1 MISDVSPYLYL
12 IKKKK
17 SMSKMSKIMLG
28 IWAVL
33 AIVSF
38 ICAFFCPL
46 FPKIIG
52 IAFGVLN
59 LSVILTLVITYF
71 QGLYWKN
78 KLNGDV
84 QLQEDEAE
92 TTA

>member
-1 MISDVSPYLYL
+1 MT
-12 IKKKK
+12 
-17 SMSKMSKIMLG
+17 KIMLW

-38 ICAFFCPL
+38 ICAFFCPI

-59 LSVILTLVITYF
+59 LTVIITLVITYF

-78 KLNGDV
+78 KV
-84 QLQEDEAE
+84 QKESENV
-92 TTA
+92 

>member
-1 MISDVSPYLYL
+1 MN
-12 IKKKK
+12 
-17 SMSKMSKIMLG
+17 KMTKIMLG

-38 ICAFFCPL
+38 ICAFFCPI

-78 KLNGDV
+78 KV
-84 QLQEDEAE
+84 QKESENV
-92 TTA
+92 

>member
-1 MISDVSPYLYL
+1 
-12 IKKKK
+12 
-17 SMSKMSKIMLG
+17 MSTMSTIMMG

-46 FPKIIG
+46 FPKLIG

-59 LSVILTLVITYF
+59 LSVIITLVVAYF
-71 QGLYWKN
+71 QVVYWKN
-78 KLNGDV
+78 KLNRDGLS
-84 QLQEDEAE
+84 LQEYEAE

>member
-1 MISDVSPYLYL
+1 MT
-12 IKKKK
+12 
-17 SMSKMSKIMLG
+17 KIMLG
-28 IWAVL
+28 IWAFL

-38 ICAFFCPL
+38 ICAFFCPI

-78 KLNGDV
+78 KLNTDNGTIL

>member
-1 MISDVSPYLYL
+1 
-12 IKKKK
+12 
-17 SMSKMSKIMLG
+17 MSKIMLG

-38 ICAFFCPL
+38 ICAFFCPI

-78 KLNGDV
+78 KLNKDNGTIL

>member
-1 MISDVSPYLYL
+1 M
-12 IKKKK
+12 
-17 SMSKMSKIMLG
+17 G
-28 IWAVL
+28 IWAFL

-38 ICAFFCPL
+38 ICAFFCPI

-59 LSVILTLVITYF
+59 LSVIVTLAITYF

-78 KLNGDV
+78 KLNKDNGTIL

>member
-1 MISDVSPYLYL
+1 MNKY
-12 IKKKK
+12 
-17 SMSKMSKIMLG
+17 SKIMLAV
-28 IWAVL
+28 WCVL
-33 AIVSF
+33 ALICF
-38 ICAFFCPL
+38 ISAFFAPL
-46 FPKIIG
+46 YFKIIG

-78 KLNGDV
+78 ILNKGV

>member
-1 MISDVSPYLYL
+1 
-12 IKKKK
+12 
-17 SMSKMSKIMLG
+17 MSKMSKIMLG
-28 IWAVL
+28 IWAFL

-59 LSVILTLVITYF
+59 LGVIITLVITYF

-78 KLNGDV
+78 KLNKDEPS
-84 QLQEDEAE
+84 LQEDKAE

>member
-1 MISDVSPYLYL
+1 MT
-12 IKKKK
+12 
-17 SMSKMSKIMLG
+17 KIMLW

-38 ICAFFCPL
+38 ICAFFCPI

-78 KLNGDV
+78 KMQKESENV
-84 QLQEDEAE
+84 
-92 TTA
+92 

>member
-1 MISDVSPYLYL
+1 MN
-12 IKKKK
+12 
-17 SMSKMSKIMLG
+17 KMTKIMLW

-38 ICAFFCPL
+38 ICAFFCPIS
-46 FPKIIG
+46 PKIIG

-59 LSVILTLVITYF
+59 LTVIITLVITYF

-78 KLNGDV
+78 KLNTDV
-84 QLQEDEAE
+84 
-92 TTA
+92 

>member
-1 MISDVSPYLYL
+1 MT
-12 IKKKK
+12 
-17 SMSKMSKIMLG
+17 KIMLW

-78 KLNGDV
+78 KLNKDNGTIL

>member
-1 MISDVSPYLYL
+1 
-12 IKKKK
+12 
-17 SMSKMSKIMLG
+17 MSKMSKIMLG
-28 IWAVL
+28 IWAFL

-59 LSVILTLVITYF
+59 LGVIITLVITYF

-78 KLNGDV
+78 KLNKADGTIL
-84 QLQEDEAE
+84 QLQKDEAE

>member
-1 MISDVSPYLYL
+1 
-12 IKKKK
+12 
-17 SMSKMSKIMLG
+17 MSKMSKIMMG

-33 AIVSF
+33 AIISF

-52 IAFGVLN
+52 LAFGALN
-59 LSVILTLVITYF
+59 LGVIITLVVAYF
-71 QGLYWKN
+71 QGLYLKK
-78 KLNGDV
+78 KLNKDDGTIL
-84 QLQEDEAE
+84 QLQKDETE

>member
-1 MISDVSPYLYL
+1 
-12 IKKKK
+12 
-17 SMSKMSKIMLG
+17 MSKIMLG

-38 ICAFFCPL
+38 ICAFFCPI

-78 KLNGDV
+78 KLEKDNGTIL

>member
-1 MISDVSPYLYL
+1 
-12 IKKKK
+12 
-17 SMSKMSKIMLG
+17 MSKMTKILMG
-28 IWAVL
+28 IWAFL

-38 ICAFFCPL
+38 ICAFFCPI

-59 LSVILTLVITYF
+59 LSVIITLVVAYF

-78 KLNGDV
+78 KLNKDGL
-84 QLQEDEAE
+84 QLPQDEAE

>member
-1 MISDVSPYLYL
+1 MTRF
-12 IKKKK
+12 
-17 SMSKMSKIMLG
+17 SKILMG

-52 IAFGVLN
+52 LAFGALN
-59 LSVILTLVITYF
+59 LGVIITLVVAYF
-71 QGLYWKN
+71 QGLYWKK
-78 KLNGDV
+78 KLNNDDGTIL
-84 QLQEDEAE
+84 QLPQDEAE

>member
-1 MISDVSPYLYL
+1 M
-12 IKKKK
+12 
-17 SMSKMSKIMLG
+17 G
-28 IWAVL
+28 IWAFL

-38 ICAFFCPL
+38 ICAFFCPI

-78 KLNGDV
+78 KLNKDNGTIL

>member
-1 MISDVSPYLYL
+1 
-12 IKKKK
+12 
-17 SMSKMSKIMLG
+17 MLAV
-28 IWAVL
+28 WCVL
-33 AIVSF
+33 ALICF
-38 ICAFFCPL
+38 ISAFFAPL
-46 FPKIIG
+46 YFKIIG

-78 KLNGDV
+78 KLKKDGEL

-92 TTA
+92 ATAETSRDE

>member
-1 MISDVSPYLYL
+1 MT
-12 IKKKK
+12 
-17 SMSKMSKIMLG
+17 KIMLW
-28 IWAVL
+28 IWAFL

-38 ICAFFCPL
+38 ICAFFCPI

-78 KLNGDV
+78 KV
-84 QLQEDEAE
+84 QKESENV
-92 TTA
+92 

>member
-1 MISDVSPYLYL
+1 
-12 IKKKK
+12 
-17 SMSKMSKIMLG
+17 MLG

-38 ICAFFCPL
+38 ICAFFCPI

-78 KLNGDV
+78 KLNKDDGTIL
-84 QLQEDEAE
+84 QLQKDETE